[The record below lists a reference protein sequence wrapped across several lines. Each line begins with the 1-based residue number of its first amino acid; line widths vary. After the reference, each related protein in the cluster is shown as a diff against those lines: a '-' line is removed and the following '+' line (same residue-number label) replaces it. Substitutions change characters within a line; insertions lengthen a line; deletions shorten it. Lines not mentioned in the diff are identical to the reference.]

1 MKNHLIT
8 LWLISLSTLLV
19 GQQFPPPQN
28 FHFIE
33 ENDSVYLSWSPP
45 SGASPTNYKIYYN
58 TYLNGEVEIIVGATT
73 DTMAIFPRPIF
84 AYNMCWGIIA
94 SYQNP
99 IGESKI
105 HYVCQIYMTTIDCP
119 YLIDFESPDINFY
132 YLAALREYGEDTW
145 ELSDETFISPNH
157 SAGYISDS
165 IGYRA
170 SLRTNYAM
178 FDNRTS
184 RNLSFWYKIPEN
196 QGLSDTLS
204 VHCLGYQWDTTLIQA
219 LYATNEWQ
227 FAQVSLDKAPIIFQ
241 VGFRANAAGGN
252 GVFLDDVRFFSE
264 TVDVKQPSTNIPLV
278 SIFPNPASSFFNL
291 NLNLPE
297 PAEVKL
303 TLCSMEG
310 KVMKT
315 NTSEYIMPGKQSM
328 TMDVSDLKPGVYL
341 ISVRV
346 NDNIINHKLVK
357 Y

>member
-1 MKNHLIT
+1 M
-8 LWLISLSTLLV
+8 
-19 GQQFPPPQN
+19 GQQFPKPEN
-28 FHFIE
+28 FNFTV

-45 SGASPTNYKIYYN
+45 SGASPVHYNIYYTTLRDGDIDYN
-58 TYLNGEVEIIVGATT
+58 IGITT
-73 DTMAIFPRPIF
+73 DTMATFPRPIF
-84 AYNMCWGIIA
+84 GYEMCWGIAA

-99 IGESKI
+99 IGESDI
-105 HYVCQIYMTTIDCP
+105 NYSCDVLWLNIYCP
-119 YLIDFESPDINFY
+119 YFIDFESPESNFC
-132 YLAALREYGEDTW
+132 LFVAVRENGGDTW
-145 ELSDETFISPNH
+145 GLSDETFISPNH
-157 SAGYISDS
+157 SAKYISDS

-170 SLRTNYAM
+170 SLWTNYVM
-178 FDNRTS
+178 FETGTS

-196 QGLSDTLS
+196 NGLSDTLS
-204 VHCLGYQWDTTLIQA
+204 VYTGGLTLIQA

-227 FAQVSLDKAPIIFQ
+227 FAQVSLDSVYKHFMICFKAT
-241 VGFRANAAGGN
+241 AAGGD
-252 GVFLDDVRFFSE
+252 GIFLDDIRFFDE
-264 TVDVKQPSTNIPLV
+264 TVDVKEQTLKTTSV
-278 SIFPNPASSFFNL
+278 EIFPNPVSSFFNL